1 MKVYVASKF
10 ERVPQVREIHKRLQA
25 DGHVIVADWTGH
37 TAKGKSGEDL
47 VAYLRECAE
56 ADEAGVREAD
66 AIVLLHDD
74 NCRGGFTELGMAL
87 GRGKLCVVIGG
98 RPAAPMRGPIF
109 YMLGKVQH
117 FDTVEAA
124 ARFLKWAG
132 ERFMDEPPKI
142 AAPASVEDIT

>member
-10 ERVPQVREIHKRLQA
+10 ERVPQVREIQKRLQT

-37 TAKGKSGEDL
+37 TAKGKTGEDL
-47 VAYLRECAE
+47 VTYFRECAE

-66 AIVLLHDD
+66 AVVLLHDD
-74 NCRGGFTELGMAL
+74 NCRGGFTELGIAL
-87 GRGKLCVVIGG
+87 GAGKLCVVVGG
-98 RPAAPMRGPIF
+98 RPAAPTKGPIF
-109 YMLGKVQH
+109 YFHRRVQH
-117 FDTVEAA
+117 FDTAEAA
-124 ARFLKWAG
+124 ARWLKWAG